1 MDHNIII
8 VRFMFLDF
16 VNSRPVELKARILY
30 LFYCWNSK
38 KRNPEFIITKFKY
51 LKNLFLN
58 FSASIVLITLSLL

>member
-38 KRNPEFIITKFKY
+38 
-51 LKNLFLN
+51 
-58 FSASIVLITLSLL
+58 